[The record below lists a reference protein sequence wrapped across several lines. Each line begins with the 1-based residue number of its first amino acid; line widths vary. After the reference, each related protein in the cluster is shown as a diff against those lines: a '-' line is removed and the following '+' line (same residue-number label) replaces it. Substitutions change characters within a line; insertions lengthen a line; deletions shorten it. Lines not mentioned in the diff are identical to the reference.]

1 MPVCSSQRYTD
12 RPRPSDRGAQL
23 SVDAIHSFTFLRSR
37 TLSCRHNGDGPPAHR
52 NGPNHFLKGDMDEVK
67 IVCALT
73 RHIQA
78 LSIRTGPDTAGPP
91 ADLDPAPYAYLS
103 IRIAHDRHLIRPSE
117 SDIQGVTHDGEMVRA
132 PTHCELPQQRVV
144 RNIKGIDLVAT
155 GVGAP
160 DSSAI
165 GRYLNK
171 GGMLSDLHCHN
182 NTLSF

>member
-1 MPVCSSQRYTD
+1 MPVCSSQMYTG
-12 RPRPSDRGAQL
+12 RPRPSDRGVRL
-23 SVDAIHSFTFLRSR
+23 SVDAIHSFTFLPSR
-37 TLSCRHNGDGPPAHR
+37 TLSCRYNGDGPPAHR
-52 NGPNHFLKGDMDEVK
+52 NGPYHLLKRDINNIN
-67 IVCALT
+67 IVGPLP

-103 IRIAHDRHLIRPSE
+103 ICIAHHRHLIRPSE

-132 PTHCELPQQRVV
+132 STHCELPQQRVV
-144 RNIKGIDLVAT
+144 RNIKGIDLVST

-165 GRYLNK
+165 GRYLHK
-171 GGMLSDLHCHN
+171 GG
-182 NTLSF
+182 